1 MSVHSRILIA
11 VVAIVAVTRPSVAQ
25 DQSASAPDSALLV
38 DRIVAVVGDT
48 AVLLSELR
56 LEMFRIQA
64 QGAQV
69 PPEGTAEWLTVA
81 RQLLA
86 AAADRLILLQHAKRS
101 GITAGDTE
109 VESYT
114 DQLFRERR
122 RQFASDEEMQQA
134 VESSGMNMLQYRQQ
148 LRNEARAEILLNR
161 YRGSLESG
169 GVLPAVAVSEDEV
182 LAVFERDFA
191 DQQRPATVSF
201 NQIIVMPVPGEE
213 AQDSAIAR
221 ARTAY
226 EEIEAGDDF
235 EIVARRHSDD
245 PGTRD
250 QGGEL
255 GWLRRTALVR
265 RFAAAAW
272 SAPAG
277 VVVGPVQTRFGLHL
291 IKIET
296 IRRDE
301 RFLRHI
307 LIRPE
312 IVEADLEEARD
323 FAASLA
329 DSLRAGSDVERLKRD
344 PAVVDEETR
353 FDDVLVEDVGERF
366 GPAYA
371 RALQT
376 ARAGD
381 VVGPF
386 QTGGGLNPE
395 YAVLQVLDSRSQGV
409 FELEEVADI
418 LRSRIR
424 TQKQLD
430 RYIRDLRERT
440 YVEVRL

>member
-1 MSVHSRILIA
+1 MSVHSRILL
-11 VVAIVAVTRPSVAQ
+11 AIVALFAVARPAAAQ
-25 DQSASAPDSALLV
+25 DPPAVPAAAQLV

-48 AVLLSELR
+48 AILLSELR
-56 LEMFRIQA
+56 LEMFRLQA
-64 QGAQV
+64 QGAQI
-69 PPEGTAEWLTVA
+69 PQEGTDEWRNLA
-81 RQLLA
+81 RQVIA
-86 AAADRLILLQHAKRS
+86 AGADRLILLQQAKRG
-101 GITAGDTE
+101 GITVSDDE
-109 VESYT
+109 VERFT

-122 RQFASDEEMQQA
+122 RQFTSDEEMQQA
-134 VESSGMNMLQYRQQ
+134 VEGSGMNMLQYRQQ
-148 LRNEARAEILLNR
+148 LRNEARADVSLQR
-161 YRGSLESG
+161 YRGSLESS

-182 LAVFERDFA
+182 LAAFERDFA

-201 NQIIVMPVPGEE
+201 NQILVMPIPGQE

-226 EEIEAGDDF
+226 DEIEAGDDF

-255 GWLRRTALVR
+255 GWMRRTALVR

-277 VVVGPVQTRFGLHL
+277 VVVGPIQTRFGLHL

-296 IRRDE
+296 ARRDE

-312 IVEADLEEARD
+312 IVDADMEEARNL
-323 FAASLA
+323 AASFA
-329 DSLRAGSDVERLKRD
+329 DSLRLGADIERLKGN

-353 FDDVLVEDVGERF
+353 FDGVLVEDVGERF
-366 GPAYA
+366 GSDYA
-371 RALQT
+371 QALQS
-376 ARAGD
+376 ARTGD

-386 QTGGGLNPE
+386 QTSATLNPE
-395 YAVLQVLDSRSQGV
+395 YAVLQVLDSRSQGL
-409 FELEEVADI
+409 FELEEVADV

-424 TQKQLD
+424 IQKQLD
-430 RYIRDLRERT
+430 LYIGDLRAQT